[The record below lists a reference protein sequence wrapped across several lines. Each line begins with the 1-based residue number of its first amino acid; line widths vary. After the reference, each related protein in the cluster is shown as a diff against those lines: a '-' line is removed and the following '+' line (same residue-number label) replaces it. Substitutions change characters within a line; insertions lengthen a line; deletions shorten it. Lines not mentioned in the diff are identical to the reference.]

1 MAMNPQVALVT
12 GASRGIGRGIAIEL
26 ARLGFSIAINYSQ
39 RQEAALECQRLCVQ
53 AATSGA
59 HAALKGGATPSFEI
73 FQADVS
79 RTQDRAR
86 LLQAVRER
94 FAWIDLLVNN
104 AGVAPTVRVDLL
116 EASEESFDRVMN
128 INARG
133 PYFLTQ
139 AVANFWI
146 AGLKQR
152 PGESAK
158 PKIVN
163 ISSASAY
170 APSVDRGDY
179 CMSKSALSMMTQL
192 FAARLA
198 EYGINVYEIRPG
210 IVLTD
215 MTGSVKEKYDGMIS
229 DRLTPLAR
237 WGTPED
243 VGRAVAAI
251 AEDRFPFSTGE
262 VINVDGGFHI
272 RRL

>member
-26 ARLGFSIAINYSQ
+26 ARLGFSIAINYAQ
-39 RQEAALECQRLCVQ
+39 RQEAALECKRLCVQ
-53 AATSGA
+53 AAPRGA
-59 HAALKGGATPSFEI
+59 ESSFEL
-73 FQADVS
+73 FRADVS
-79 RTQDRAR
+79 KTQDRAG
-86 LLQAVRER
+86 LLKAVQER

-104 AGVAPTVRVDLL
+104 AGVAPTARVDLL

-152 PGESAK
+152 PGETGK

-170 APSVDRGDY
+170 APSVNRGDY
-179 CMSKSALSMMTQL
+179 CMSKAALSMMTQL

-215 MTGSVKEKYDGMIS
+215 MTGSVKEKYEGMIS
-229 DRLTPLAR
+229 DGLTPVAR
-237 WGTPED
+237 WGTPAD